1 MESEEKNKKK
11 LDDGKKRL
19 KKRGKIK
26 KIRVNFINWG

>member
-19 KKRGKIK
+19 KKRGKSRK
-26 KIRVNFINWG
+26 SMSTS